1 MKKIK
6 NMKLTKSQIITLAS
20 LLVILAGLI
29 TGVVLLY
36 PKTKEESPKKPI
48 EAKVEVKKETSIE
61 VYTKLPSIEDFT
73 KEEGKL
79 DLANVPSEDSVCP
92 EEDDACVVEKLAT
105 TVGEYEVVIT
115 IKEKEYKS
123 TLKVVDSTKP
133 TLKTKDVSII
143 EGETYTVDSF
153 IEEKSDN
160 SKKEVKVYF
169 EEETM
174 ASLTEVKEHTVKI
187 TVEDESGN
195 KTTNEAKLI
204 INKKKEESKPV
215 SSSKPASTTKPSTG
229 SSSSNSGSS
238 NTSSGS
244 SNSGGSS
251 APAPSPA
258 PSAPAV
264 QECTIKGP
272 YTGLYANGTMD
283 ADFAKQSAESVRVAD
298 FISNNASNR
307 QRFGQGAA
315 ASKGPTDYV
324 YDSCG
329 KTVGYLMRIEV
340 WYTSTGEAHYDEG
353 GNLVVDVAP
362 KDYYMEYYLD
372 HNGNWVVTSN
382 PHNIAWR

>member
-1 MKKIK
+1 
-6 NMKLTKSQIITLAS
+6 MKLTKSQIITLAS
-20 LLVILAGLI
+20 LLVVLAGLI

-73 KEEGKL
+73 SEEGKL
-79 DLANVPSEDSVCP
+79 DLANVPSEDTVCP
-92 EEDDACVVEKLAT
+92 EEETDCIVEKLAT

-115 IKEKEYKS
+115 IKDKEYKS
-123 TLKVVDSTKP
+123 TLKVIDSTKP
-133 TLKTKDVSII
+133 TLKTKDVSIT

-160 SKKEVKVYF
+160 SKKEIKAYF
-169 EEETM
+169 EEEAM

-195 KTTNEAKLI
+195 KTTNEAKLTI
-204 INKKKEESKPV
+204 KKKEESKPV
-215 SSSKPASTTKPSTG
+215 SNTKPSTG
-229 SSSSNSGSS
+229 SSSSGNNSGSS

-244 SNSGGSS
+244 SNS
-251 APAPSPA
+251 APAPSPT

-272 YTGLYANGTMD
+272 YTGLYANGTRD
-283 ADFAKQSAESVRVAD
+283 ADLAKLKEETVRVANFMTSSD
-298 FISNNASNR
+298 VNR
-307 QRFGQGAA
+307 SRWGQGSGT
-315 ASKGPTDYV
+315 SKGPETV
-324 YDSCG
+324 VHDSCG
-329 KTVGYLMRIEV
+329 KAVGYIMRV
-340 WYTSTGEAHYDEG
+340 RAWYRTIGEGYMDE
-353 GNLVVDVAP
+353 NNNFVETVPSVT
-362 KDYYMEYYLD
+362 YEMEYYLD

>member
-6 NMKLTKSQIITLAS
+6 NMKLTKCQIITLAS

-61 VYTKLPSIEDFT
+61 VYTKLPSLEDFT
-73 KEEGKL
+73 EEEGSLNL
-79 DLANVPSEDSVCP
+79 DAVPSEDSVCP
-92 EEDDACVVEKLAT
+92 EEETDCIVEKLAT
-105 TVGEYEVVIT
+105 TVGSYEVVIT
-115 IKEKEYKS
+115 IKDKEYKS
-123 TLKVVDSTKP
+123 TLKVIDSTKP
-133 TLKTKDVSII
+133 TLKTKDASIT

-160 SKKEVKVYF
+160 SKKEVKAYF
-169 EEETM
+169 EEEAM
-174 ASLTEVKEHTVKI
+174 SSLTEVKEHTVKI

-195 KTTNEAKLI
+195 KTTNEAKLT

-215 SSSKPASTTKPSTG
+215 SSTTKPSTG
-229 SSSSNSGSS
+229 SNSSNSSSS

-251 APAPSPA
+251 APAPSPT

-272 YTGLYANGTMD
+272 YTGLYVNGTRD
-283 ADFAKQSAESVRVAD
+283 ADYAKWEAEIIRVKD
-298 FISNNASNR
+298 FIATSASNK
-307 QRFGQGAA
+307 QRWGQGAG
-315 ASKGPTDYV
+315 ASKGPETV
-324 YDSCG
+324 VHDSCG
-329 KTVGYLMRIEV
+329 KAVGYIMRIEAYFV
-340 WYTSTGEAHYDEG
+340 STGTAHYDEG
-353 GNLVVDVAP
+353 GNLVVDVEP
-362 KDYYMEYYLD
+362 KEYKMEYYLD

>member
-1 MKKIK
+1 
-6 NMKLTKSQIITLAS
+6 MKLTKCQIITLAS

-36 PKTKEESPKKPI
+36 PKTKEESPKKPV

-61 VYTKLPSIEDFT
+61 VYTKMPSLEDFT
-73 KEEGKL
+73 SEEGKL

-92 EEDDACVVEKLAT
+92 EEETDCVVEKLAT
-105 TVGEYEVVIT
+105 TVGSYEVVIT

-123 TLKVVDSTKP
+123 TLKVIDSTKP
-133 TLKTKDVSII
+133 TLKTKDVSIT
-143 EGETYTVDSF
+143 ENDAYTVDSF

-160 SKKEVKVYF
+160 SKKEVKAYF
-169 EEETM
+169 EEEAM

-195 KTTNEAKLI
+195 KTTNEAKLT

-215 SSSKPASTTKPSTG
+215 SSNKPASTTKPSTG
-229 SSSSNSGSS
+229 NSSSSSGSS

-251 APAPSPA
+251 TPAPSPT

-264 QECTIKGP
+264 QECTINKP
-272 YTGLYANGTMD
+272 YTGLEANGTHD
-283 ADFAKQSAESVRVAD
+283 ADFNKMEAESKRVSS
-298 FISNNASNR
+298 FIGNSDTNR
-307 QRFGQGAA
+307 SRWGQGAGS
-315 ASKGPTDYV
+315 SKGYV
-324 YDSCG
+324 IQVFDSCG
-329 KTVGYLMRIEV
+329 NHVGYKMYFKAR
-340 WYTSTGEAHYDEG
+340 YTSTGEAHYDEG

-362 KDYYMEYYLD
+362 AKYEMEYYLD

>member
-6 NMKLTKSQIITLAS
+6 NMTKSQIITLVS
-20 LLVILAGLI
+20 LLVVLAGLI

-92 EEDDACVVEKLAT
+92 EEETECVVEKLAT
-105 TVGEYEVVIT
+105 TIGEYEVVIA

-123 TLKVVDSTKP
+123 TLKVIDSTKP
-133 TLKTKDVSII
+133 TLKTKDVSIT

-160 SKKEVKVYF
+160 SKKEVKAYF
-169 EEETM
+169 EEEAM

-195 KTTNEAKLI
+195 KTTNETKLT

-215 SSSKPASTTKPSTG
+215 SNSKPASTTKPSTG
-229 SSSSNSGSS
+229 NSSSNSGSS

-251 APAPSPA
+251 TPAPSPA

-264 QECTIKGP
+264 QECTINGP
-272 YTGLYANGTMD
+272 YTGLYANGTRD
-283 ADFAKQSAESVRVAD
+283 ADYVKWEAEIIRVKD
-298 FISNNASNR
+298 FISTSASNK
-307 QRFGQGAA
+307 QRFGDGAA
-315 ASKGPTDYV
+315 SSKGPETV
-324 YDSCG
+324 VHDSCG
-329 KTVGYLMRIEV
+329 KAVGYIMRIEAN
-340 WYTSTGEAHYDEG
+340 YISTGEAHYDEG

-362 KDYYMEYYLD
+362 VKYHMEYYLD